1 MCRKGYIVGSIIL
14 FLVAAGL
21 VVAGVMMFNI
31 VPLDVVE
38 LTARQSLI
46 VVGMVFAFIFAVVSF
61 GLAVGFLIAGI
72 NNHRSWWY

>member
-1 MCRKGYIVGSIIL
+1 MCRKGYIIGSIIL

-21 VVAGVMMFNI
+21 AVAGVIMFNL
-31 VPLDVVE
+31 VPLDVVD

-46 VVGMVFAFIFAVVSF
+46 VVGMVFAFIFAILSF

-72 NNHRSWWY
+72 NNRSWWY